1 MDAGTRTFITVV
13 LAADLLAIVYFG
25 GRFMAT
31 GSVLSHPE
39 HAHIVVEGAEN
50 GAEHAAKPKKEA
62 PTFDLATYIPD
73 VKKGAKIAAKC
84 KACHGF
90 DQGGKHK
97 TGPNLWNIHGA
108 PVGQKDGFGYSGV
121 MAGFG
126 GNWGD
131 TELNAFLEAPKKYMP
146 GTKMQYNGIKKPD
159 QRADL
164 VAWLK
169 TLK

>member
-13 LAADLLAIVYFG
+13 LAADLLAVVYFG

-31 GSVLSHPE
+31 GSMLSHKE
-39 HAHIVVEGAEN
+39 HDHIVVAGAEN
-50 GAEHAAKPKKEA
+50 GAAAVVSNKPKA
-62 PTFDLATYIPD
+62 PVFDLATYIPD
-73 VKKGAKIAAKC
+73 VKKGAKVAAKC

-97 TGPNLWNIHGA
+97 TGPNLWAIYNA
-108 PVGQKDGFGYSGV
+108 PIGKKDGFNYSGV
-121 MAGFG
+121 MADFG
-126 GNWGD
+126 GNWD
-131 TELNAFLEAPKKYMP
+131 DEQLQAFLEDPKKYMP

-164 VAWLK
+164 IAWLK
-169 TLK
+169 TLQ